1 VPIHTPFSLV
11 CSVFAAALGFLLIS
25 RDTRSEAGRA
35 LASLLLGIG
44 WWSFCEFIWNNA
56 ATPDLAL
63 RWLHLG
69 SPGFAFIG
77 AFYLRFILGVV
88 REGKPLRMPV
98 LAGLYGVPA
107 VTMLALFAGSTLY
120 RRVTPA
126 PWGWSY
132 WPSPVFY
139 PFLLH
144 VLACFAVGIT
154 LNVRYLLR
162 RLTALE
168 RRKGRLMLVAT
179 TIPIAVGSLT
189 DGVFPVLG
197 IQTYRLGTA
206 TATIMVAL
214 LIYAV
219 FRHRLFLLTPEAVA
233 AEVLAT
239 IPDAVFLADTN
250 GCLRHMNAAAAAM
263 TGQTPARLQGMQI
276 GYVVTLDPRGQA
288 REEGG
293 PAMLQDL
300 READAVVRAADGGW
314 VPVTLNTA
322 TIVDEEGAFAGMVAV
337 AHDVRTRRRLQAQL
351 VQSEKMAAVGQLA
364 AGIAHE
370 INNPMTYLSL
380 NLEKLREQTEALR
393 KVSEAQA
400 AILRE
405 TGENEPAP
413 IRGAVAQIRAIEKQ
427 QSSAERFDE
436 MMEMLEESAE
446 GAARIREIVQ
456 NMREFSHRGG
466 TGPEPIDL
474 NREADKAMRLAK
486 KELDRAGHFRRDLGR
501 VPPVLGSPSELRQV
515 LMNLLVNAAQAIG
528 PGGTITLRTR
538 AGEGCGI
545 VEVEDDGP
553 GVDPDV
559 LPYIFDPFYTTK
571 EVGKGTGLGL
581 TISYQLLH
589 RMGGRI
595 GVQSA
600 PGEGTTFRVELPYAS
615 A

>member
-1 VPIHTPFSLV
+1 VPIHTPLSLV
-11 CSVFAAALGFLLIS
+11 CSVFAAALGFFLIS
-25 RDTRSEAGRA
+25 HDARSEAGPP

-63 RWLHLG
+63 RWLHFG
-69 SPGFAFIG
+69 SPGFVFIG

-88 REGKPLRMPV
+88 REGKPLRAPA

-107 VTMLALFAGSTLY
+107 ATMLAVLAGSTLY

-139 PFLLH
+139 PFLFH
-144 VLACFAVGIT
+144 VLVCFAIGIT
-154 LNVRYLLR
+154 LNVRHLLR
-162 RLTALE
+162 RLTMQE
-168 RRKGRLMLVAT
+168 RRKGRLMLAAT
-179 TIPIAVGSLT
+179 MIPIASGSLT
-189 DGVFPVLG
+189 DGILPVLG

-206 TATIMVAL
+206 AATIMVAL

-219 FRHRLFLLTPEAVA
+219 LRYRLFLLTPEAVA

-239 IPDAVFLADTN
+239 IPDAVFLVDTS
-250 GCLRHMNAAAAAM
+250 GRLRHMNAAAAAM
-263 TGQTPARLQGMQI
+263 TGQAPARLQGVRI
-276 GYVVTLDPRGQA
+276 GDVVALDPRGQA
-288 REEGG
+288 SEEGG
-293 PAMLQDL
+293 PALLQDL
-300 READAVVRAADGGW
+300 READAVVRAADGGR

-322 TIVDEEGAFAGMVAV
+322 AIVDEEGAFAGMVAV
-337 AHDVRTRRRLQAQL
+337 AHDVRTRRRLHAQL
-351 VQSEKMAAVGQLA
+351 VQSEKMAVVGQLA

-393 KVSEAQA
+393 KVSEVQA

-405 TGENEPAP
+405 TGEKEPAP
-413 IRGAVAQIRAIEKQ
+413 IREAIAQIRAIEKQ
-427 QSSAERFDE
+427 QASADRFDE

-446 GAARIREIVQ
+446 GASRIREIVQ
-456 NMREFSHRGG
+456 NMREFSHGGG
-466 TGPEPIDL
+466 TVPEPIDL
-474 NREADKAMRLAK
+474 NREADKAMRLVHK
-486 KELDRAGHFRRDLGR
+486 DLGHAGRLRRDLGR

-515 LMNLLVNAAQAIG
+515 LVNLLLNAVQAIG

-538 AGEGCGI
+538 AAEGCGV
-545 VEVEDDGP
+545 VEVEDNGP
-553 GVDPDV
+553 GVEPDV

-595 GVQSA
+595 SVRSA
-600 PGEGTTFRVELPYAS
+600 PGEGTTFRVELPLVKP
-615 A
+615 